1 MNIIIFKHYFKR
13 ALSNLVDMALVL
25 GIPLGFIILQGTIAD
40 GLTIQALE
48 LGGYNIGASVNAI
61 NMILGFQFFGT
72 WLVFHF
78 LFQDLRSNMRFRL
91 GASPWSIT
99 KFIAPAVTAGWI
111 YSVVAGVIVTGIS
124 SLIFPMY
131 WGNFFIFIIVFLLTS
146 IIGSLI
152 CILLFFFA
160 KDLSTATTLHYVI
173 CFGFMGLSMLW
184 FNIPF
189 EDGLFYTI
197 AANSNPLTIGT
208 RAILHTWSFSDVLGL
223 GIEYNAGQAFLNII
237 VLVAIAFVLSAIA
250 VIAGRRRAF

>member
-1 MNIIIFKHYFKR
+1 MNLLIFKHYFKR
-13 ALSNLVDMALVL
+13 ALSNLLDMALVL

-40 GLTIQALE
+40 GLTIEALQ
-48 LGGYNIGASVNAI
+48 LGGYNIGASINGI

-72 WLVFHF
+72 WLVFQF
-78 LFQDLRSNMRFRL
+78 LFQDFKSDMRFRL
-91 GASPWSIT
+91 GASPWNIT
-99 KFIAPAVTAGWI
+99 KFVAPAVIAGWI
-111 YSVVAGVIVTGIS
+111 YSVVMGIIVIIIS

-131 WGNFFIFIIVFLLTS
+131 WGNLLIFASVFLLTS

-160 KDLSTATTLHYVI
+160 PNLSTASTLHYVI

-189 EDGLFYTI
+189 EEGLFYTI

-208 RAILHTWSFSDVLGL
+208 RAILHGWSFADVLGL
-223 GIEYNAGQAFLNII
+223 GLKYDMGQSII
-237 VLVAIAFVLSAIA
+237 SIITLVGISFVLA
-250 VIAGRRRAF
+250 VVAVFAGRRRAF